1 MKFIIGIYRAAIKNI
16 VILTAVV
23 FPSVA
28 LAVSTQEVKGFY
40 FIGKNTNVS
49 FSGSTNENEDAADL
63 VLDIP
68 RNTIEASNFLFLKGP
83 GEKIITLTND
93 QGNSFQINIRP
104 RIYIVF
110 SAPGGNSG
118 AWYDLLMSSSSGC
131 NHTNAGSNSGGV
143 HFYFTLQTDLNC
155 TIPDT
160 GALSSSRLHYSRI
173 RFPLFHSQTVTPPTV
188 PGLYRG
194 TVSYSVGPAS
204 ELSFGPTADYNIS
217 SIEIPIAVEVT
228 DMEHR
233 ITFPAGADLAV
244 LTPAG
249 GWAHWISS
257 GKRPDSISR
266 DIPFTITSAGRVSVV
281 LADCSYAIRTACQI
295 ASSDGDL
302 ASLSIGVT
310 LPAPWTT
317 VIPQANVVNSTIYPD
332 SYSRATTLNTHY
344 QVVRNSRGTIKVEVK
359 GAELDKMLAK
369 PGSTWTGN
377 VTLLFEKDAYD

>member
-49 FSGSTNENEDAADL
+49 FSGAANDDAPDL
-63 VLDIP
+63 YLDIP

-93 QGNSFQINIRP
+93 QGNAFQINVRP
-104 RIYIVF
+104 RIYIEF
-110 SAPGGNSG
+110 SAPDGQHS
-118 AWYDLLMSSSSGC
+118 AWYDLLRTTGGGC
-131 NHTNAGSNSGGV
+131 QYESGGV
-143 HFYFTLQTDLNC
+143 SSGTIHAYFYSVADLNC
-155 TIPDT
+155 TIPNT
-160 GALSSSRLHYSRI
+160 GALSSSRLQYSRI
-173 RFPLFHSQTVTPPTV
+173 KFPLNTSKIVTPPTV
-188 PGLYRG
+188 PGFYRG

-204 ELSFGPTADYNIS
+204 ELSFGPAADYSIS
-217 SIEIPIAVEVT
+217 SIEIPIVVEVT

-233 ITFPAGADLAV
+233 VTFPAGADLAV
-244 LTPAG
+244 LIPAG

-266 DIPFTITSAGRVSVV
+266 DIPFTISSAGTTSVT
-281 LADCSYAIRTACQI
+281 LLGCSYATSTACQI
-295 ASSDGDL
+295 ASADGDL

-310 LPAPWTT
+310 LPAPWRNPLSTGAG
-317 VIPQANVVNSTIYPD
+317 VENVLIR
-332 SYSRATTLNTHY
+332 YSRATKLNTQF
-344 QVVRNSRGTIKVEVK
+344 QVVRNSRGSIKIEVK
-359 GAELDKMLAK
+359 GAELEKMLAK

-377 VTLLFEKDAYD
+377 VTLLFEKAAYD

>member
-1 MKFIIGIYRAAIKNI
+1 MKFIIGIYRAAIKQI

-23 FPSVA
+23 FPSVV
-28 LAVSTQEVKGFY
+28 LAVSTTEVKGFY

-49 FSGSTNENEDAADL
+49 FSNNSTVDSADL
-63 VLDIP
+63 VLDIQ
-68 RNTIEASNFLFLKGP
+68 RNTIENNNFLLLKGP

-104 RIYIVF
+104 RIYIEF
-110 SAPGGNSG
+110 SAQDGQNN
-118 AWYDLLMSSSSGC
+118 AWFDLLKTASSGC
-131 NHTNAGSNSGGV
+131 ANSSAGVQSGRV
-143 HFYFTLQTDLNC
+143 NFYFTSEADLNC

-160 GALSSSRLHYSRI
+160 GALSSSGLHYTRI
-173 RFPLFHSQTVTPPTV
+173 AFPLKTSRTVTPPTV

-204 ELSFGPTADYNIS
+204 EVSFGPAADYNIS
-217 SIEIPIAVEVT
+217 SIEIPIVVEVT

-233 ITFPAGADLAV
+233 VTFPPGADLAV
-244 LTPAG
+244 LIPAG
-249 GWAHWISS
+249 GWAHWINS

-266 DIPFTITSAGRVSVV
+266 DIPFTINSAGLLSIV
-281 LADCSYAIRTACQI
+281 LADCSYSARSACQI
-295 ASSDGDL
+295 ASAEGDL

-310 LPAPWTT
+310 LPPPWRNMTQ
-317 VIPQANVVNSTIYPD
+317 PGFNVVNTIILPD
-332 SYSRATTLNTHY
+332 SHSLKTTVSTQF

-359 GAELDKMLAK
+359 GADLEKMLAK